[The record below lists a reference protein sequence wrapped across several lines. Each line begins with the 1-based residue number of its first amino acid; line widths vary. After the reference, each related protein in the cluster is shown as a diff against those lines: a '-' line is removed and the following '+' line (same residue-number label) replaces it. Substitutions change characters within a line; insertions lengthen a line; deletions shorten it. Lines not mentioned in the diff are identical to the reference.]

1 MGEALGKFRSGVGLG
16 RKGREGWSAAQQQ
29 EGGRYG
35 GVGQPMP
42 RHLPYPAST
51 DDEVFTLVRGKGMGG
66 GAGGN
71 RGQWQG

>member
-1 MGEALGKFRSGVGLG
+1 MGKFRSGVGLG

-29 EGGRYG
+29 EGGMY

-51 DDEVFTLVRGKGMGG
+51 DDEVFTLVSGKGMGG
-66 GAGGN
+66 G
-71 RGQWQG
+71 